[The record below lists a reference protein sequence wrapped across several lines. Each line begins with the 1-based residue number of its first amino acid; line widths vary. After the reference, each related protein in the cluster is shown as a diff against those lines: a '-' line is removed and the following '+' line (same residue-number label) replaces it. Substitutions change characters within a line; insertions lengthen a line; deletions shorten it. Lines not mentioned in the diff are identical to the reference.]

1 MIHVGWIQID
11 NSKDQYKFGGS
22 IYNDRS
28 RKVITEFADLRTYP
42 VELPVTNSRSYMQL
56 PRLFHSLSKIRGAND
71 IWIRDFYSAVSTL
84 FDHTRGKNIV
94 LIHHIDTTTLS
105 SSLKVFFSLYTHLF
119 YFALRR
125 CDAIVV
131 MSDYWRN
138 YFLRLGFKKVYTI
151 YNPIDFDRDII
162 TAQDI
167 RRFKKIYKITEKPII
182 YLGNCRAYKGVVQAY
197 DALKELNVQF
207 ITSGHKD
214 VSLPVKNLLLTHKEQ
229 LILQK
234 ISTIAIAMSLFK
246 EGWSMTV
253 HESMYMKTP
262 VIGSGQGGMQE
273 LLKGGKQILC
283 NDFNHLNEHVQKLLN
298 NSALRRKMGK
308 DGHKFA
314 KQFTRSKFEKSWS
327 HVLHDVYKEL

>member
-28 RKVITEFADLRTYP
+28 RKVIAEFADLRTYP
-42 VELPVTNSRSYMQL
+42 VALPVTKSHSYMQL
-56 PRLFHSLSKIRGAND
+56 PHLFLSLSKIRGSND
-71 IWIRDFYSAVSTL
+71 IWIRDFYSAISTL
-84 FDHTRGKNIV
+84 FDHTKGKNVV

-105 SSLKVFFSLYTHLF
+105 RSLKIFFSLYTNLF
-119 YFALRR
+119 YLALRR

-131 MSDYWRN
+131 MSDYWKN
-138 YFLRLGFKKVYTI
+138 HFLRLGFQNVYTI
-151 YNPIDFDRDII
+151 YNPIDFDKDVI
-162 TAQDI
+162 TPQDI
-167 RRFKKIYKITEKPII
+167 RRFKKTYKITEKPVI

-197 DALKELNVQF
+197 EALKDLDVQF

-229 LILQK
+229 LILQR

-273 LLKGGKQILC
+273 LLKGGNQILC
-283 NDFNHLNEHVQKLLN
+283 NDFSHLKAHVQKLLN
-298 NSALRRKMGK
+298 NPILRRKMGE

-314 KQFTRSKFEKSWS
+314 KQFTRVKFEKAWDY
-327 HVLHDVYKEL
+327 VLHDVYRKL